1 MTRQPTVAII
11 GAGRDTEPAV
21 SNGRKLGRL
30 VAENGWVLITGGR
43 NAGVM
48 KAANDGAKQVEGS
61 LTVGILPN
69 PEAEISPA
77 VDVAIVTDTGEA
89 RNNILVL
96 SADVV
101 IACGVDGAGT
111 ASEVAL
117 AIKNGT
123 DVILLNVDD
132 GASRFFTR
140 IGGQRVHA
148 ANSPDDAI
156 VTVARLLEASRPTG
170 LTNAR

>member
-11 GAGRDTEPAV
+11 GTGRDAEPAV
-21 SNGRKLGRL
+21 SNARKLGQL

-48 KAANDGAKQVEGS
+48 KAANEGAKEVDGS
-61 LTVGILPN
+61 LTIGILPN
-69 PEAEISPA
+69 GDAEVSPA

-89 RNNILVL
+89 RNNVIVL

-117 AIKNGT
+117 AINNGKH
-123 DVILLNVDD
+123 VILLNADD
-132 GASRFFTR
+132 GASRFFTG
-140 IGGQRVHA
+140 IGGKSIHA
-148 ANSPDDAI
+148 ANSPEDAI
-156 VTVARLLEASRPTG
+156 ATVVRFLETRPLITDP
-170 LTNAR
+170 